1 MFFNKSVSEKTLSNI
16 AKEMR
21 KIDICMF
28 ATHTPDGTIALRPM
42 SNNKDV
48 DYNGDSY
55 FFTLDEQH
63 LVGHIAKNPAV
74 TLSYQTDKM
83 LYLTITG
90 QAELIRDKDEMKKH
104 WVPDLE
110 RWFANGIDTPGIVLV
125 AVRGEHLKY
134 WDKMDEGEITL
145 SASAKAA

>member
-1 MFFNKSVSEKTLSNI
+1 MFFSKTLQEKTLQNL

-28 ATHTPDGTIALRPM
+28 ATLTPEGVIALRPM

-48 DYNGDSY
+48 DYDGDSY
-55 FFTLDEQH
+55 FFTSDDQH
-63 LVGHIAKNPAV
+63 IVSHIAQNPHV
-74 TLSYQTDKM
+74 SLSFQTDKM
-83 LYLTITG
+83 LYIAITG
-90 QAELIRDKDEMKKH
+90 QAQLIRDKDVMQKH

-110 RWFANGIDTPGIVLV
+110 RWFKQGVDTPGIVMI
-125 AVRGEHLKY
+125 AVKGQHLKY

-145 SASAKAA
+145 